1 MQVQIHRINAMTK
14 FYPSK
19 INVIST
25 QLLCLHSMAKI
36 LSDVVMYNDDKKFST
51 QIKTSTSVIIEMKF
65 K

>member
-1 MQVQIHRINAMTK
+1 MTK